1 MYIYFYT
8 WCLSVCVCMCGS
20 DCACVFF
27 LTTFGC
33 CFCCY
38 WCYSLSF
45 SFAPLP
51 RSLSLSLSFSPLS
64 LCLYFLPCLTTL
76 SRNQLLFRFLFC
88 TSPFFNFLFAC
99 QSICNMLFIVDD
111 AVSAI
116 FPCYFRCFLF
126 LRLRERRLHMQ
137 MSKNHSY
144 TQMATTNGNNTYGLC
159 PS

>member
-1 MYIYFYT
+1 MSL
-8 WCLSVCVCMCGS
+8 CVCVYVWKWL
-20 DCACVFF
+20 CVRF
-27 LTTFGC
+27 LFNN
-33 CFCCY
+33 F
-38 WCYSLSF
+38 WLLFLLLLMLLSLFLLRSSPSQSVALSF
-45 SFAPLP
+45 VLAS
-51 RSLSLSLSFSPLS
+51 LS
-64 LCLYFLPCLTTL
+64 LCLSFLPCLTTL
-76 SRNQLLFRFLFC
+76 SRNQLMFRFLFC

-99 QSICNMLFIVDD
+99 QSIRNMLFIVDD